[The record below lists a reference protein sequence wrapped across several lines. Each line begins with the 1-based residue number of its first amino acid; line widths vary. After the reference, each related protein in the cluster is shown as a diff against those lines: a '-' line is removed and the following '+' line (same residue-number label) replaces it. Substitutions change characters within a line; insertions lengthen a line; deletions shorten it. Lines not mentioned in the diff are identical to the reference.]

1 MKKWLLI
8 GSLVMVIGLLAV
20 AVAIPALAQGPETP
34 FAPKTGVAPGWVDE
48 DGDGVCDYAGAGHR
62 GGRAMRGGWHHS
74 SEGGMITVA
83 ADLLGMTPQELLTEL
98 QEGKTLLAVAEEH
111 GVTAEQLV
119 DAFIAV
125 RAERLQ
131 AAVDAGRLT
140 QEQADLMLQHMRE
153 NALERLEE
161 GFCGHGPGV
170 TGTFGQGFRGHGR
183 WFADA
188 DGDGQPDHAPAW
200 GMKGRGHSGR
210 WANGQ

>member
-83 ADLLGMTPQELLTEL
+83 ADLLGWISDFGL
-98 QEGKTLLAVAEEH
+98 VEE
-111 GVTAEQLV
+111 
-119 DAFIAV
+119 
-125 RAERLQ
+125 
-131 AAVDAGRLT
+131 
-140 QEQADLMLQHMRE
+140 EQAVGYMRVE
-153 NALERLEE
+153 HN
-161 GFCGHGPGV
+161 V
-170 TGTFGQGFRGHGR
+170 TGDQARDLISLLKRRGDLYEPRPGWLAASGGGGGR
-183 WFADA
+183 
-188 DGDGQPDHAPAW
+188 
-200 GMKGRGHSGR
+200 RGEG
-210 WANGQ
+210 GC